1 MEQHEVIS
9 IEEYLNKRRKQKEA
23 KERENQLRSE
33 KGMKE
38 SKERMSMAYYEM
50 ARLEACF
57 S

>member
-38 SKERMSMAYYEM
+38 SKERMSMASYEM

>member
-33 KGMKE
+33 KGMRE
-38 SKERMSMAYYEM
+38 SKERMKMTYYEM
-50 ARLEACF
+50 ARLEASF

>member
-23 KERENQLRSE
+23 KEREKQLRGE
-33 KGMKE
+33 EGIAE
-38 SKERMSMAYYEM
+38 SRDRMNMACYEM
-50 ARLEACF
+50 ARLEASF

>member
-23 KERENQLRSE
+23 KEREKQLRDE
-33 KGMKE
+33 EGIKE
-38 SKERMSMAYYEM
+38 SKERMNMACYEM
-50 ARLEACF
+50 ARLEASF

>member
-23 KERENQLRSE
+23 KERESQLRSE
-33 KGMKE
+33 KRMKE
-38 SKERMSMAYYEM
+38 SKERMNMTYYEM
-50 ARLEACF
+50 ARLEASF

>member
-23 KERENQLRSE
+23 KEREDHLRNE

-38 SKERMSMAYYEM
+38 SKERMNMAYYEM
-50 ARLEACF
+50 ARLEASF